1 MHSTTFLSSTKAA
14 LKNFFSNTL
23 SRARAH
29 GKFANFFSNDFLLEH
44 FLGLSRAIS
53 RWKDGV
59 MAEWL
64 YWSWVNF
71 LVGTAICGFATG
83 NYAAY
88 RKWFDIAYVLVGVA
102 WIALFLLVVMVVGSP
117 LGRCAP
123 IL

>member
-1 MHSTTFLSSTKAA
+1 
-14 LKNFFSNTL
+14 
-23 SRARAH
+23 
-29 GKFANFFSNDFLLEH
+29 
-44 FLGLSRAIS
+44 
-53 RWKDGV
+53 